1 MLEGDAGGACPG
13 LLPAR
18 AACLVPVSAPRSSC
32 FACIR
37 CLGSMH
43 AVRRVTGVYVFVVAD
58 DAVRASPVAANP
70 TLAA

>member
-1 MLEGDAGGACPG
+1 
-13 LLPAR
+13 
-18 AACLVPVSAPRSSC
+18 
-32 FACIR
+32 
-37 CLGSMH
+37 MH